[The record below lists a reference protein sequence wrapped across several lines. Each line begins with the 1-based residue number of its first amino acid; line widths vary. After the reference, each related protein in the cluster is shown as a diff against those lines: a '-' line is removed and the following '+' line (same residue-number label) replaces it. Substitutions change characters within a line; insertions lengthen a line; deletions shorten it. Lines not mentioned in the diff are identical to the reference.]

1 MESRVG
7 NRTRTAI
14 LLILL
19 AAVFYPVYPELF
31 SAWIHQADSS
41 HGLLVPLVSLYFVWT
56 CRERLRQ
63 AEASS
68 SPSGLVLLSASLIV
82 YLLALVGD
90 IAVVARAMIVFSLA
104 GLVLYLYGGK
114 IFRILAFPLFFL
126 LFMVPVPVSVIG
138 LVALPLQTLATM
150 ISSSLIQL
158 CSIPVLREGNMLY
171 FVQTQLEVAEA
182 CSGIRSI
189 VALIMLGSIFV
200 YFSKLGLTRKIIL
213 LCSAVPV
220 ALAANILRISGTG
233 VLAHFYGDQV
243 ARGFLHEF
251 SGLAVFIFGLLVLG
265 MENVLLGRGL
275 RFWRPRFMDGGET

>member
-1 MESRVG
+1 VG

-56 CRERLRQ
+56 CRERLQQ
-63 AEASS
+63 AETSS
-68 SPSGLVLLSASLIV
+68 SAAGLVLLSVSLIV

-114 IFRILAFPLFFL
+114 VFRILAFPLFFL
-126 LFMVPVPVSVIG
+126 LFMVPVPVSIIG

-189 VALIMLGSIFV
+189 VALVMLGTVFV
-200 YFSKLGLTRKIIL
+200 YFSKLGTTRKIIL
-213 LCSAVPV
+213 LCSAVPI

-251 SGLAVFIFGLLVLG
+251 SGMAVFMFGLLVLG
-265 MENVLLGRGL
+265 MENVLLSRGL
-275 RFWRPRFMDGGET
+275 RFWRPRIMDGGRR

>member
-1 MESRVG
+1 MG

-56 CRERLRQ
+56 CRERLKQ
-63 AEASS
+63 AETSS
-68 SPSGLVLLSASLIV
+68 SAAGLVLLSVSLIV

-114 IFRILAFPLFFL
+114 VFRILAFPLFFL
-126 LFMVPVPVSVIG
+126 LFMVPVPVSIIG

-189 VALIMLGSIFV
+189 VALIMLGTVFV
-200 YFSKLGLTRKIIL
+200 YFSKLGTTRKIIL

-220 ALAANILRISGTG
+220 AMVANILRISGTG
-233 VLAHFYGDQV
+233 ILAHFYGDQV

-251 SGLAVFIFGLLVLG
+251 SGLAVFMFGLLVLG
-265 MENVLLGRGL
+265 MENVLLSRGL
-275 RFWRPRFMDGGET
+275 RFWRPRFMDGGER